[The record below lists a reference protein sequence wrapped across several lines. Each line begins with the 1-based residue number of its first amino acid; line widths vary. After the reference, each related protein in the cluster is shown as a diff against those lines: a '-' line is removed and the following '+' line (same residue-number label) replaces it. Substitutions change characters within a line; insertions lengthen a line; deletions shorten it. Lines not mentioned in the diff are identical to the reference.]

1 LTEAVLAGVQSG
13 GITGTPVALP
23 ANWQLVDAY
32 LVGPDADLAGAD
44 EDGIN
49 PSNVDHSGA
58 SLTNAQFVGANLTEA
73 NLSSGNLTEASLQY
87 STATDANVA
96 SATWSNTTCPDGT
109 NSGGDGGTCAN
120 DLACPI
126 HLRWR
131 RSELHLLRSAGSI
144 DAAEAYAASIG
155 TPASDVSDDW
165 GCDAVP
171 SLEAIGIS
179 DESGDAVG
187 YLWVY
192 DGVEKGWVIPA
203 SDCSEKVASWS

>member
-1 LTEAVLAGVQSG
+1 
-13 GITGTPVALP
+13 
-23 ANWQLVDAY
+23 LVDAY

-58 SLTNAQFVGANLTEA
+58 SLTNAQFVGANPTDA
-73 NLSSGNLTEASLQY
+73 NLSSSNLTEASLQY
-87 STATDANVA
+87 ATATGDNVA

-120 DLACPI
+120 DLACP
-126 HLRWR
+126 
-131 RSELHLLRSAGSI
+131 LHSDGVGQSYIYCGPLGTDNDPMAI